1 MDYPMDEMKKVRNQ
15 LTILIKIDRKNMILQ
30 QQSQAKEQQGKHL

>member
-15 LTILIKIDRKNMILQ
+15 LTILIKIARKNTILQ
-30 QQSQAKEQQGKHL
+30 

>member
-15 LTILIKIDRKNMILQ
+15 LIILIKIDRKNTILQ
-30 QQSQAKEQQGKHL
+30 

>member
-15 LTILIKIDRKNMILQ
+15 LTILIKIDRKSMILQ
-30 QQSQAKEQQGKHL
+30 

>member
-15 LTILIKIDRKNMILQ
+15 LKILIKIDRKNMILQ
-30 QQSQAKEQQGKHL
+30 

>member
-15 LTILIKIDRKNMILQ
+15 LTILIKIDRKNTILQ
-30 QQSQAKEQQGKHL
+30 

>member
-15 LTILIKIDRKNMILQ
+15 LIILIKIARKNTILQ
-30 QQSQAKEQQGKHL
+30 

>member
-30 QQSQAKEQQGKHL
+30 